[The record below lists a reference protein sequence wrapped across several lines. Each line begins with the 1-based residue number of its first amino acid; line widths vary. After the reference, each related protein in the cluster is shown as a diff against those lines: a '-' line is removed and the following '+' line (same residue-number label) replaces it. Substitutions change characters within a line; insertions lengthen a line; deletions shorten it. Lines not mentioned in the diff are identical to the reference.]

1 MLWASGLYG
10 ESLPPCLR
18 VGLPA
23 GLEES
28 VRKWASEYGVDPL
41 LVWAVM
47 REESGFS
54 ATAISSS
61 GARGLLQLLPSTARW
76 IAEEKLGIPYHEEWL
91 NDPDYNI
98 RLGTWYL
105 RYLLDQFG
113 GRVAW
118 AVAAYNGGPGN
129 LRRWAAG
136 VENPADLPAHLLS
149 PETRE
154 YLVKVL
160 NAWLMYRELYA
171 N

>member
-1 MLWASGLYG
+1 
-10 ESLPPCLR
+10 
-18 VGLPA
+18 
-23 GLEES
+23 
-28 VRKWASEYGVDPL
+28 VDAL

-61 GARGLLQLLPSTARW
+61 GARGLMQLLPSTARW

-113 GRVAW
+113 GKVAW

-129 LRRWAAG
+129 LRRWAAS